1 MLQFRLE
8 ACRLYIARYSKRSPT
23 MRLNFVWPA
32 SRSSCTTTQWHDCYY
47 VIMSGSSHC
56 KHTGSYVVMLLVWTR
71 FSGLLVFDLGSIAC
85 PFSISYLP
93 KPGLVSWPRKR
104 VYASSKEITWLEWS
118 QGIYLFLVTNHH
130 PKKINLMIIQLVE
143 ERTWSPHLHI
153 NELCPQIYFAMLI
166 SFKFSIVSITIRPL
180 SFSRKYSISICNT
193 DNFTNVRQ
201 KYLSTDKISSLEEI
215 NHKILIKGI

>member
-8 ACRLYIARYSKRSPT
+8 ACRIYIARYSKRSPT

-71 FSGLLVFDLGSIAC
+71 FNGSYVVTLLVWTRFNGSYVVMLLVWTRFNGSDVVMLLVWTRFNGSYVVMLLVWTRFNGLLVFDLGSIAC
-85 PFSISYLP
+85 LFSISYLP
-93 KPGLVSWPRKR
+93 KPSLVSWPRKR
-104 VYASSKEITWLEWS
+104 VHAWSKEITWLEWS

-143 ERTWSPHLHI
+143 ERTWSLHLHI
-153 NELCPQIYFAMLI
+153 NELCP
-166 SFKFSIVSITIRPL
+166 
-180 SFSRKYSISICNT
+180 
-193 DNFTNVRQ
+193 
-201 KYLSTDKISSLEEI
+201 
-215 NHKILIKGI
+215 